1 MLTYDTTLDIRN
13 FKKRKK
19 KKKGKK
25 NWLKVA
31 TFLKARVYFWPFCQK
46 KGSKKVPNCFAQ
58 RTSTCLKRAYNLIVD
73 PVPDPAGG
81 HLYGVVPIPVKRIF
95 WTSRTGHQN
104 KAGVLGSGLPKQVAT
119 VM

>member
-1 MLTYDTTLDIRN
+1 MLTYDTTLEIIN
-13 FKKRKK
+13 LKK
-19 KKKGKK
+19 KEKKNGKQ

-31 TFLKARVYFWPFCQK
+31 TLLKARVCFWPFCQK

-58 RTSTCLKRAYNLIVD
+58 RTSTCPKRVYNLIVD

-81 HLYGVVPIPVKRIF
+81 HLYGVPTPVLEIF

-119 VM
+119 AT